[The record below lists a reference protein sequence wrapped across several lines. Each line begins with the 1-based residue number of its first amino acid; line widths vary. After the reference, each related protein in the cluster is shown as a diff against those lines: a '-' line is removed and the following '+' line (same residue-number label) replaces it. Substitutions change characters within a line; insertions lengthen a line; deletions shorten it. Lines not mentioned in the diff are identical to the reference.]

1 MPRVHC
7 PGVDPS
13 PLTLGAAVLGA
24 YLLGAIPFGL
34 VLGLVRGVDLRSL
47 GSGNIGATNAVRA
60 MGKRWG
66 VVVFALDAAKAAV
79 PVLLAKW
86 WLAPH
91 DDVDADVWTSALAV
105 AGVAGHIF
113 PVYLRFKGGKGVACA
128 FGAFGA
134 LSPTVTLAAGVVY
147 LQLLILTRISGLGSL
162 TATVVMVLGT
172 GLSGASTPVMAA
184 AVAVCLLIWMRHR
197 SNLAQLLEDA
207 RARRSRK
214 EAARRASGSGDM
226 PGDTAGPETTPT
238 PPNDPA

>member
-1 MPRVHC
+1 MARVHS

-34 VLGLVRGVDLRSL
+34 VLGLLRGIDLRSL

-79 PVLLAKW
+79 PVLLATW

-91 DDVDADVWTSALAV
+91 PEVKLETWTSAMAV
-105 AGVAGHIF
+105 AAVAGHIF
-113 PVYLRFKGGKGVACA
+113 PVYLRFRGGKGVACA

-134 LSPTVTLAAGVVY
+134 LSPAVTLAAGVVY

-162 TATVVMVLGT
+162 TATTVMVLGT
-172 GLSGASTPVMAA
+172 LLADASLPVTGAAG
-184 AVAVCLLIWMRHR
+184 AVCLLIWIRHR
-197 SNLAQLLEDA
+197 DNLTQLLEHA

-214 EAARRASGSGDM
+214 RAARNAASDVRDG
-226 PGDTAGPETTPT
+226 TRET
-238 PPNDPA
+238 PPGPPDA